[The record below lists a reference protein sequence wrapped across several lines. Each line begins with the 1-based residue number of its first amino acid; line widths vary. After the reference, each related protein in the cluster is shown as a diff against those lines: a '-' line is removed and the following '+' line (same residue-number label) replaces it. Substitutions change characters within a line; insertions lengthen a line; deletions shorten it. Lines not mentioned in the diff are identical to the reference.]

1 MMNDPLKRKQEE
13 LAAYHRANG
22 HINVRELLEGTRIVI
37 TTVDEVYEL
46 EVGTAK
52 FAVVLMASNGR
63 FEQRIKVM
71 VIGSRDPKT
80 NIFVPVIIGE
90 GLKIV
95 FRPQKGRIIHTQP
108 VVGAKIVGENYEYVL
123 WRN

>member
-1 MMNDPLKRKQEE
+1 MNDPLKRKQQE
-13 LAAYHRANG
+13 LIAFHCANG
-22 HINVRELLEGTRIVI
+22 HIDVRELLEGTRIVI

-63 FEQRIKVM
+63 FEQRTKAV
-71 VIGSRDPKT
+71 VTGSLDPKT
-80 NIFVPVIIGE
+80 NIFVPAIIGE

-95 FRPQKGRIIHTQP
+95 LRPQKGKIIHTQP
-108 VVGAKIVGENYEYVL
+108 VLAVKIVGENYEYVL
-123 WRN
+123 WRS